1 MKTLYV
7 ITKSNWGGAQ
17 KYVYDQAAMRIKYP
31 DAKVAV
37 LAGGNGELCDRLE
50 KIGVPVYHIPNLER
64 DIDIFKEFSVFIA
77 LLKTYRSTK
86 PNTIHLNSS
95 KIGGIGALAGRVHN
109 LFSKQKAKIIF
120 TAHGWAFN
128 EDRNPISKFIIKVI
142 SYTTILMCHEVIVL
156 SAFERDQASRWRGC
170 SKKIRVEKLRIAP
183 IDFSVKS
190 DAQNVLIDKLPA
202 LREHIN
208 KKWVGT
214 IAELHK
220 NKGLEFGIEAIKNI
234 RDQNFI
240 WVIIGEGEARTIIQR
255 EILRHNLQNKIFL
268 VGYVSDAS
276 KLLKAFDIFLLPSI
290 KEGLP
295 YVLLEAEQAKLPII
309 ATEVGGIPEYF
320 NKAPNIIVPPK
331 DSQYLSNAI
340 LKMI

>member
-64 DIDIFKEFSVFIA
+64 DINIFKEFSVFIA

-128 EDRNPISKFIIKVI
+128 
-142 SYTTILMCHEVIVL
+142 
-156 SAFERDQASRWRGC
+156 
-170 SKKIRVEKLRIAP
+170 
-183 IDFSVKS
+183 
-190 DAQNVLIDKLPA
+190 
-202 LREHIN
+202 
-208 KKWVGT
+208 
-214 IAELHK
+214 
-220 NKGLEFGIEAIKNI
+220 
-234 RDQNFI
+234 
-240 WVIIGEGEARTIIQR
+240 
-255 EILRHNLQNKIFL
+255 
-268 VGYVSDAS
+268 
-276 KLLKAFDIFLLPSI
+276 
-290 KEGLP
+290 
-295 YVLLEAEQAKLPII
+295 
-309 ATEVGGIPEYF
+309 
-320 NKAPNIIVPPK
+320 
-331 DSQYLSNAI
+331 
-340 LKMI
+340 